1 MCCQTLAYCQLVCP
15 TRIGIGLCCSSPLC
29 CRSLVLAGW
38 KMEKGGKDGDPP
50 PRHRRRQSIWLH
62 SAVEAGS
69 CRVSALSAP
78 CHQLKAFPS
87 HFQLLE
93 ASLTSAEECREGVS
107 PFLRAWRGGFQS
119 SALLLWHS
127 PLRLVYALRWS
138 YSRDRQHMAEKFLL
152 YTHTHDVI

>member
-1 MCCQTLAYCQLVCP
+1 M
-15 TRIGIGLCCSSPLC
+15 
-29 CRSLVLAGW
+29 GW
-38 KMEKGGKDGDPP
+38 QEFYETFGGNVF
-50 PRHRRRQSIWLH
+50 L
-62 SAVEAGS
+62 
-69 CRVSALSAP
+69 
-78 CHQLKAFPS
+78 CHQAVDKLHEQFELGQEVEFLRFPLLVINLSFPS

-107 PFLRAWRGGFQS
+107 PFLRASRGGFQS

-152 YTHTHDVI
+152 YTHTHEMSYEMFQGHCHSRCRIS

>member
-1 MCCQTLAYCQLVCP
+1 M
-15 TRIGIGLCCSSPLC
+15 
-29 CRSLVLAGW
+29 GW
-38 KMEKGGKDGDPP
+38 QEFYETFGGNVF
-50 PRHRRRQSIWLH
+50 L
-62 SAVEAGS
+62 
-69 CRVSALSAP
+69 
-78 CHQLKAFPS
+78 CHQAVDKLHEQFELGQEVEFLRFPLLVINLSFPS

-107 PFLRAWRGGFQS
+107 PFLRASRGGFQS

-152 YTHTHDVI
+152 YTHTHTRCHMRCFKDIATAGVG